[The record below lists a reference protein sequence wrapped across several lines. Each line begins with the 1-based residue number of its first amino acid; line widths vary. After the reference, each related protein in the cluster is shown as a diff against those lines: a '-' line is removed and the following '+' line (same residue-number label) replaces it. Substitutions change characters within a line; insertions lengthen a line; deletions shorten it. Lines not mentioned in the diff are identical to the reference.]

1 MAPWSNRNGKRGKK
15 EGKKIVKI
23 AVSAKNP
30 GWLESLDERFGRA
43 SWFIIVDDKTK
54 QWQAV
59 ANQQQR
65 QSTQGAGIQAAT
77 TIIDREAQV
86 LLSSNVGPKAF
97 RVLQAGGVRMF
108 RTDTAKQ
115 QTVAEAI
122 AAWERGELEEIKT
135 ATGEGHHI

>member
-1 MAPWSNRNGKRGKK
+1 MAWSNRNGKREKK

-43 SWFIIVDDKTK
+43 SWFIIVDDETK
-54 QWQAV
+54 KWQAV

-77 TIIDREAQV
+77 TVIDQEAQV

-115 QTVAEAI
+115 QTVAEAV

-135 ATGEGHHI
+135 STKEGHYI

>member
-1 MAPWSNRNGKRGKK
+1 MAWSNRNGKREKK
-15 EGKKIVKI
+15 EGEKIVKI

-43 SWFIIVDDKTK
+43 SWFIIVDDETK
-54 QWQAV
+54 KWQAV

-77 TIIDREAQV
+77 TVIDQEAQV

-115 QTVAEAI
+115 QTVAEAV

-135 ATGEGHHI
+135 STKEGHYI